1 MKASKGFP
9 FDDSFLVFPFDQM
22 PTETMMK
29 KETKNMLLD
38 FLLESLDHYFELM
51 FYVSL
56 RQRSQLSVFPI
67 LELMFSGLSFD
78 SKVIVSFRRWLL
90 TSGERRKSSQ
100 QNRGRERQLGEKGE
114 ERAMHPLV
122 SLESFRHK
130 RERERERERIWEKN
144 SRMYNWKNEW
154 INVIH
159 EWRRMREDGEEMR
172 EERVRMGCKW
182 IPWRDTRLDSK
193 LKRELH
199 TWQGSLFPSNCV
211 LCVWGWDALVL
222 PVVLCTLYTL
232 CTLCILC
239 ISSWL
244 SSCICVCV
252 SCAWLLEMRSLF
264 SFLLLLCDSLPV
276 FFFMASFVF
285 GFFSRREGNRRRDM
299 QYLLSLIPLDGYRLR
314 PSFSSNNTSSAISL
328 QYFNSLYRTRECF
341 MCLVMQ
347 VKRRKEE
354 REPFFSK
361 FVREG
366 NSILLVLL
374 FLFLLMSLLRYA
386 SVARLKNALLW

>member
-1 MKASKGFP
+1 MTT
-9 FDDSFLVFPFDQM
+9 D
-22 PTETMMK
+22 E
-29 KETKNMLLD
+29 
-38 FLLESLDHYFELM
+38 
-51 FYVSL
+51 
-56 RQRSQLSVFPI
+56 
-67 LELMFSGLSFD
+67 
-78 SKVIVSFRRWLL
+78 RRWRRD
-90 TSGERRKSSQ
+90 ERRKSKDGMQVNSM
-100 QNRGRERQLGEKGE
+100 ERHTTRFEAETRVAYLT
-114 ERAMHPLV
+114 RF
-122 SLESFRHK
+122 SLSIKLCF
-130 RERERERERIWEKN
+130 
-144 SRMYNWKNEW
+144 MCM
-154 INVIH
+154 
-159 EWRRMREDGEEMR
+159 RMR
-172 EERVRMGCKW
+172 C
-182 IPWRDTRLDSK
+182 SC
-193 LKRELH
+193 
-199 TWQGSLFPSNCV
+199 PSC
-211 LCVWGWDALVL
+211 C
-222 PVVLCTLYTL
+222 PVYSVYSVYSMY
-232 CTLCILC
+232 
-239 ISSWL
+239 SSWL

-264 SFLLLLCDSLPV
+264 SLMLLLCDSLPV